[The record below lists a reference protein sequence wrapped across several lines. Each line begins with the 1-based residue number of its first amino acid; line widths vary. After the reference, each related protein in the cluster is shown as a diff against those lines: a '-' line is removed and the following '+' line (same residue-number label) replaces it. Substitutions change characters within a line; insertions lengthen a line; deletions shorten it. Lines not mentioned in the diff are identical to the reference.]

1 MWFSSYASRQ
11 TNGQTYRHARH
22 NTSHSSVRRRSKSE
36 KARVDGRKGRGRF
49 GGRVGED
56 GVFALVVGGVHDDE
70 TSVDGATQQQVAAE
84 PGVADEVREVGLLH
98 GVLAQHAV
106 RVAVHKLLNIG
117 KLDTVVL
124 LIGSIVISLSRCC
137 LPNDEGQP
145 PQ

>member
-1 MWFSSYASRQ
+1 MRKP
-11 TNGQTYRHARH
+11 TG
-22 NTSHSSVRRRSKSE
+22 
-36 KARVDGRKGRGRF
+36 DGRKRRRRF

-56 GVFALVVGGVHDDE
+56 GVFALVVGGTGVHDDE
-70 TSVDGATQQQVAAE
+70 AAVDSAAVQQVAAE

-106 RVAVHKLLNIG
+106 RVVVHKLLNIG